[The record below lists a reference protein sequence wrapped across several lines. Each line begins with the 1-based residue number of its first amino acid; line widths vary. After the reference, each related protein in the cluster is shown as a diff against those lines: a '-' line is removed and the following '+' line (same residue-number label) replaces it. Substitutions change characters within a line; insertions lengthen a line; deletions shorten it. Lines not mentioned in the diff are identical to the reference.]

1 MSALRLATLATVLI
15 LLDGA
20 AYAQCLQWMC
30 NGPPGSQICT
40 CIQQA
45 PQQTYSAPAPY
56 ISPLIF
62 APMPPPSGP
71 PPLYPMPRL
80 N

>member
-1 MSALRLATLATVLI
+1 MTRLILLASLLI

-30 NGPPGSQICT
+30 NGPPGSQVCT

-45 PQQTYSAPAPY
+45 PQQSTPQPTYS
-56 ISPLIF
+56 PLLF
-62 APMPPPSGP
+62 APLPPPSGP
-71 PPLYPMPRL
+71 PVLYLPRL
-80 N
+80 VQ